1 MNEEM
6 RMDRTLYLNEKKG
19 LVVMRD
25 GPSLWIREKDKAG
38 TRIPARLI
46 NMVFII
52 GNIKMDAGAITLFT
66 ENNTPVT
73 FMNKSGEAI
82 GVVMPYNHQLP
93 DHYDEQRRF
102 AQRVENIEAFSQ
114 WTVSMRRETQLAVM
128 KKVDWDAT
136 QSFLSKGFKEHDY
149 AEIINL
155 RRQSKEGE
163 WKIVHDAARNLLMEM
178 VVREIMAAD
187 LDPHMGIINKNCNFG
202 FALDLCSAIEP
213 EADLLAIQF
222 FTSCRWHD
230 FISSAGK
237 RCTLTKEGWKN
248 VVHRFENR
256 KTLIAGH
263 LDSII
268 RGYFGLLRQV
278 IL

>member
-1 MNEEM
+1 
-6 RMDRTLYLNEKKG
+6 MDRTLYLNEKKG
-19 LVVMRD
+19 LVVTRD

-38 TRIPARLI
+38 MRIPARLV
-46 NMVFII
+46 NMVFIV
-52 GNIKMDAGAITLFT
+52 GNIKIDAGAITLFT

-73 FMNKSGEAI
+73 LMNKQGEAV
-82 GVVMPYNHQLP
+82 GVVMPYNHHFP
-93 DHYDEQRRF
+93 DHYDEQKRF
-102 AQRVENIEAFSQ
+102 AERDENPEAFRQ
-114 WTVSMRRETQLAVM
+114 WVASMRRETQLAVM
-128 KKVDWDAT
+128 KKLDWDTA
-136 QSFLSKGFKEHDY
+136 QSFLSKGFKEHNY
-149 AEIINL
+149 AEIIDL

-163 WKIVHDAARNLLMEM
+163 WKTVHDAARNLLMEL
-178 VVREIMAAD
+178 VIREIMTAN
-187 LDPHMGIINKNCNFG
+187 LDPHMGIIKKNCNFG

-213 EADLLAIQF
+213 EADLLTFQF

-237 RCTLTKEGWKN
+237 RRTLTKEGWKN

-256 KTLIAGH
+256 KMLIAGR